1 MSATREN
8 GTEEP
13 TRSASSGASKRRQQS
28 PQGAKAET
36 QNVEREYT
44 SEQLEIVRKI
54 QK

>member
-1 MSATREN
+1 MSATREK

-13 TRSASSGASKRRQQS
+13 TQSASGASKRRQQS

-44 SEQLEIVRKI
+44 SEQLDIVRKI